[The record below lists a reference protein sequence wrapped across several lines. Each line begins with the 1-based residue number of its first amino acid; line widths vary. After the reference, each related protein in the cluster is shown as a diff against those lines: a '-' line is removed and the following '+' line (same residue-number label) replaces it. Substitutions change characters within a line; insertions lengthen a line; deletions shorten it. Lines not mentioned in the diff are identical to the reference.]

1 MWDNN
6 GTDICYSYDKNGN
19 IIRETEQLDGFVSR
33 NVIFEY
39 DRYGRVE
46 AFTDANGHKETYLYE
61 SGFWESNVFTT
72 RQLRNKFKI
81 F

>member
-61 SGFWESNVFTT
+61 SGFGNRMYLLQQQGVC
-72 RQLRNKFKI
+72 I
-81 F
+81 DII